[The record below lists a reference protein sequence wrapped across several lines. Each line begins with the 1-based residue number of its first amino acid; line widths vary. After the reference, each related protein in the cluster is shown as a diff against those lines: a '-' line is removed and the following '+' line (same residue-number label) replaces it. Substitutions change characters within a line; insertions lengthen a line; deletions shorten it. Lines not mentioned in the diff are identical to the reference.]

1 MKNVITIDIE
11 TYSDRDLLEVGLF
24 KYVESPNFEILL
36 FGYTINSDDVVV
48 VDLARG
54 EKIPADVISMLT
66 DDGYIKVAH
75 NSFFEFVCLSKFFSN
90 LDISQWKDTMIL
102 SYTLGLPGS
111 LEKLGPILGL
121 KSQKKDTGKALI
133 QYFSVPCKPTKAN
146 CYRTRNLPEH
156 DMDRWNLYKEY
167 NSYDVKTE
175 DELFIKLMSYN
186 GAEYSSLWEEWSID
200 FEINNAGV
208 NIDTEFVENAY
219 KFGEQYSQELTEELI
234 KITGVSNP
242 NSNDQI
248 KKWLS
253 EKVGYKI
260 NSIAKGTE
268 IKSDNIIVQKVL
280 SIRNEIQKTSL
291 SKYETMLACQCDDG
305 RARGLLQ
312 FYGASTGRWAGRLI
326 QVQNLPKNKMKD
338 LAEARDIVK
347 RGDYEAFKIIWDKPN
362 NVLSELIR
370 TSFIPSPGKKFV
382 VADYSAIE
390 ARVIAWLA
398 GETWANDVFKG
409 DGKIYE
415 ATASQMFKVNI
426 NDVTKELRA
435 KGKIATLALGYQG
448 SVGALTAMGALKMG
462 IQEHELEDIVNRWRK
477 ANPHIVK
484 LWSDV
489 QDSCIKAIMN
499 AGETYSLPSN
509 KNVKFKKTG
518 GILFISLPSGRKL
531 KYIKART
538 DNGRIKYMG
547 VRQVEG
553 SSSKQ
558 WCEVDTFGGKVVENI
573 VQAIARD
580 CLMNSIQKLTYLG
593 FEIDFHV
600 HDEVIINAF
609 KELKVET
616 ITEIMGEPI
625 EWAPGLYLRA
635 AGYECDFYMK
645 D

>member
-1 MKNVITIDIE
+1 
-11 TYSDRDLLEVGLF
+11 
-24 KYVESPNFEILL
+24 
-36 FGYTINSDDVVV
+36 
-48 VDLARG
+48 
-54 EKIPADVISMLT
+54 
-66 DDGYIKVAH
+66 
-75 NSFFEFVCLSKFFSN
+75 
-90 LDISQWKDTMIL
+90 
-102 SYTLGLPGS
+102 
-111 LEKLGPILGL
+111 
-121 KSQKKDTGKALI
+121 
-133 QYFSVPCKPTKAN
+133 
-146 CYRTRNLPEH
+146 
-156 DMDRWNLYKEY
+156 
-167 NSYDVKTE
+167 
-175 DELFIKLMSYN
+175 
-186 GAEYSSLWEEWSID
+186 
-200 FEINNAGV
+200 
-208 NIDTEFVENAY
+208 
-219 KFGEQYSQELTEELI
+219 
-234 KITGVSNP
+234 
-242 NSNDQI
+242 
-248 KKWLS
+248 
-253 EKVGYKI
+253 
-260 NSIAKGTE
+260 
-268 IKSDNIIVQKVL
+268 
-280 SIRNEIQKTSL
+280 
-291 SKYETMLACQCDDG
+291 MLACQCDDG